1 MPASSSISLRL
12 AILFLL
18 LVCSAAMWLYW
29 DRVPGA
35 LHAVNIRTGL
45 PQAKPLTDLYP
56 RWYGSRELWLRHR
69 DPYGI
74 EVSRE
79 IQTAYYG
86 RALNPAL
93 SSDQLDQERFVY
105 PLYVVFLMLPTVQM
119 EFSTVRIVAWSFLAF
134 TAVAGIWLWLRF
146 LRLQLSLTST
156 VAVYGL
162 ALSSI
167 PTLQGLSL
175 LQLGLLVAA
184 LIAGAAACTVRGHL
198 FLAGA
203 LLAMATIKP
212 QMALLPFAWFALWTL
227 GAWSLRKSLLLGFG
241 TTLAVLIVASELML
255 PGWLIRYP
263 KSLAA
268 YSNYTNAKSLLGG
281 VLPLPMYW
289 TVSMIVLLG
298 VAWLAWRVRR
308 EPAESVW
315 FALVL
320 ALALTLT
327 VTIVP
332 TVNAAFN
339 QILLLPAVLLGM
351 QHRRKIAQG
360 GGARRLALYAI
371 MACVFLPWL
380 LAMGVVLVR
389 PNPRS
394 PWYLGLWSAPM
405 LCSFALPV
413 AVFGW
418 LILLY
423 AAVAQNPTGILPEG
437 IVPRR
442 TP

>member
-1 MPASSSISLRL
+1 MLV
-12 AILFLL
+12 
-18 LVCSAAMWLYW
+18 VCSASMWLYW

-56 RWYGSRELWLRHR
+56 RWYGSRELLLRHR
-69 DPYGI
+69 DPYGV

-79 IQTAYYG
+79 IQIAYYG

-93 SSDQLDQERFVY
+93 TADRLDQERFVY
-105 PLYVVFLMLPTVQM
+105 PLYVVFLMLPTVPM
-119 EFSTVRIVAWSFLAF
+119 EFGTVRIVAWAFLAF
-134 TAVAGIWLWLRF
+134 TAVAGVWLWLRF
-146 LRLQLSLTST
+146 LRLQLSLISA

-184 LIAGAAACTVRGHL
+184 LIAAAAACTVRGHL
-198 FLAGA
+198 FLAGT

-212 QMALLPFAWFALWTL
+212 QMAVLPIAWFALWTL
-227 GAWSLRKSLLLGFG
+227 GAWNLRKSLLLGFG
-241 TTLAVLIVASELML
+241 TTLVALIAASELVL

-281 VLPLPMYW
+281 VLPLSMYW
-289 TVSMIVLLG
+289 AVSMFVLLG

-315 FALVL
+315 FALML

-339 QILLLPAVLLGM
+339 QILLLPAILLGM
-351 QHRRKIAQG
+351 QHWRKIVQAG
-360 GGARRLALYAI
+360 RARCLALYAI
-371 MACVFLPWL
+371 MACAFLPWL
-380 LAMGVVLVR
+380 LAMVVVVVR
-389 PNPRS
+389 PDPRS
-394 PWYLGLWSAPM
+394 SWYLGLWSAPI

-413 AVFGW
+413 AVVGL
-418 LILLY
+418 LILLC
-423 AAVAQNPTGILPEG
+423 AAAAQNPTST
-437 IVPRR
+437 VRRR
-442 TP
+442 TS